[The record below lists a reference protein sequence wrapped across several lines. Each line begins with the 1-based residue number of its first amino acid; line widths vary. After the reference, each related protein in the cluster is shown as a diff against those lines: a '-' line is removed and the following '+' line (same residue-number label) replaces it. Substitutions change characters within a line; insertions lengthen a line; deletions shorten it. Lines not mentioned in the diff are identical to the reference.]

1 MNWLAICWS
10 PICARLIFRGAQV
23 ITMSKRNEDVLW
35 QGKPWIV
42 PQVAWA
48 TVVVAVLCVLVGWLE
63 IALGQASFPVIGLP
77 LLLWTVIAF
86 AIIWLV
92 WVLRYVLERASE
104 KYTLRKIGLEV
115 ERGILS
121 KRNIVLSTGGFSDMQ
136 VNRSIIGRIIN
147 VGDIVIR
154 SEGEHD
160 IRLRKIRS
168 PKDTMD
174 KIRDVMSRPIVRF
187 TDETK
192 PAEQRKSYSAS

>member
-1 MNWLAICWS
+1 
-10 PICARLIFRGAQV
+10 
-23 ITMSKRNEDVLW
+23 MSKRNDDVLW

-48 TVVVAVLCVLVGWLE
+48 TIVVGVLCILVGWLE
-63 IALGQASFPVIGLP
+63 IAVGYAWEPIIVIAP
-77 LLLWTVIAF
+77 LIWTVIAF

-115 ERGILS
+115 ERGILN
-121 KRNIVLSTGGFSDMQ
+121 KRNIVLSTSGFSDMQ
-136 VNRSIIGRIIN
+136 VSRSLIGRILN

-160 IRLRKIRS
+160 IRLRKIRN
-168 PKDTMD
+168 PKQTMD

-187 TDETK
+187 TDETQ
-192 PAEQRKSYSAS
+192 PAEKKKPYSAS

>member
-1 MNWLAICWS
+1 
-10 PICARLIFRGAQV
+10 
-23 ITMSKRNEDVLW
+23 MSKRNDDVLW
-35 QGKPWIV
+35 QGKPWIM
-42 PQVAWA
+42 PQIAWA
-48 TVVVAVLCVLVGWLE
+48 TIVVGILCILVVWLE
-63 IALGQASFPVIGLP
+63 IALGHAWVPVIGIA
-77 LLLWTVIAF
+77 LLIWTVIVF
-86 AIIWLV
+86 AVIWLI

-136 VNRSIIGRIIN
+136 VYRSIIGRMLN

-160 IRLRKIRS
+160 IRLRKIRN

-174 KIRDVMSRPIVRF
+174 KIRDVMSRPLVKF
-187 TDETK
+187 SDETK
-192 PAEQRKSYSAS
+192 PSEQRKPFSAS